1 MKILPKY
8 ITRQAL
14 VTLFFTVSVFT
25 FVLMLARMLKQLS
38 EMLVNRQVGLDIV
51 GWFILLLMPYVL
63 SFSLPMAMLAAALL
77 VFGRLSADNEIT
89 AIRASGV
96 GLGRVASPVILL
108 ALVMTAMCFYI
119 NTSLAPWCRFQF
131 RTLFLQLATENPMAL
146 LEEGIPL
153 RDFPGYEIYV
163 GAKKAN
169 IIEDVRIMALDD
181 KGNVT
186 SRLYAEKGTVKGDP
200 VSRKLTLDLYR
211 VTGDLRDA
219 SDPTNLRKVRTG
231 TTADRYPIE
240 LDIGAAFKQARVT
253 RSLQDLPFGELRD
266 EIQRLRDSGMYPAS
280 ALMEAH
286 QRVAAAVACVA
297 FTLIGIPLGI
307 KTSRRET
314 SIGIALSLGLA
325 LIWYLV
331 LVLSNTLRNR
341 PYLFP
346 EAILWTPNLIFEMLG
361 VWLLWRVSRV

>member
-1 MKILPKY
+1 MKILAKY
-8 ITRQAL
+8 ITRQTL
-14 VTLFFTVSVFT
+14 VTLVFTISVFT

-38 EMLVNRQVGLDIV
+38 DMLVNRQVGLDVV

-63 SFSLPMAMLAAALL
+63 SFSLPMAMLATSLL
-77 VFGRLSADNEIT
+77 VFSRMSADNEIT

-96 GLGRVASPVILL
+96 GLGRLASPVILL
-108 ALVMTAMCFYI
+108 GLVMAALCFYI
-119 NTSLAPWCRFQF
+119 NTSLAPQCRFQF
-131 RTLFLQLATENPMAL
+131 RTLFLRLATENPMAL
-146 LEEGIPL
+146 LEEGIPI
-153 RDFPGYEIYV
+153 REFPGYEIYV
-163 GAKKAN
+163 GHKKAN
-169 IIEDVRIMALDD
+169 VIEEVRIMALDD

-186 SRLYAEKGTVKGDP
+186 TRLYAEKGLVKADAAT
-200 VSRKLTLDLYR
+200 RKLTLDLYN

-219 SDPTNLRKVRTG
+219 TDPTNVRKIRPG
-231 TTADRYPIE
+231 TRADRYPIE
-240 LDIGAAFKQARVT
+240 LDVGAAFRQARVA
-253 RSLQDLPFGELRD
+253 RGLQDLPFGELRG
-266 EIQRLRDSGMYPAS
+266 EIQRLRDTGIYPAA

-314 SIGIALSLGLA
+314 SIGIAISLGLA
-325 LIWYLV
+325 LLWYLM
-331 LVLSNTLRNR
+331 LVLSSTLRNR

-346 EAILWTPNLIFEMLG
+346 EAVLWAPNLIFEMLG

>member
-8 ITRQAL
+8 ITQQTL
-14 VTLFFTVSVFT
+14 VTLFFTVGVFT

-51 GWFILLLMPYVL
+51 GWFMLLVLPYVL
-63 SFSLPMAMLAAALL
+63 SFSLPMAMLAATLL

-96 GLGRVASPVILL
+96 GLGRVAAPVILV
-108 ALVMTAMCFYI
+108 ALVMAALCFYI
-119 NTSLAPWCRFQF
+119 NASLAPWCRFQF
-131 RTLFLQLATENPMAL
+131 RTLFLRLATENPMAL
-146 LEEGIPL
+146 LEEGVAI

-163 GAKKAN
+163 GSKKAS

-181 KGNVT
+181 RGNVT

-200 VSRKLTLDLYR
+200 VTRKLTLDLYR
-211 VTGDLRDA
+211 VTGDLRDPK
-219 SDPTNLRKVRTG
+219 DPTNLRKIRTG

-240 LDIGAAFKQARVT
+240 LDIGAAFRQARVS
-253 RSLQDLPFGELRD
+253 RGLQDLPFGELRD
-266 EIQRLRDSGMYPAS
+266 EIQRLRDSDIYPAA

-286 QRVAAAVACVA
+286 QRVSAAVACVA

-314 SIGIALSLGLA
+314 SIGIALSLILTA
-325 LIWYLV
+325 IWYSV
-331 LVLSNTLRNR
+331 LVLSSTLRNR

-346 EAILWTPNLIFEMLG
+346 EAILWTPNLIFELLG